1 MQLLLRRSQRAG
13 TFSGTMIFCL
23 DARVQFT
30 PAERASIQKYRLGN
44 QVIYNSEASQ
54 RALARSEAAEDGSIK
69 GSWKSLAYAALASMK
84 LNISIA
90 SLERGQHVECKS
102 LDELLGAEDAIMT
115 ACGNLRGYLDTA
127 ATFDG
132 REVVVDFVTETPQVV
147 AVAPALPS
155 PPLADLPIPAPAP
168 ARPATEQHPAAALI
182 AASAAHVEQAA
193 PTPPGE
199 PLVQYELENGEA
211 VPVTSTR
218 IRGVA
223 SDSAAAAGDDEV
235 MKVILGITAA
245 FVVILILVVIY
256 SLQPR

>member
-13 TFSGTMIFCL
+13 TFSGSMIFCL

-30 PAERASIQKYRLGN
+30 LEERASIQKYRLGN

-54 RALARSEAAEDGSIK
+54 RALDKADASAKQYGGSDWRQIGGQLK
-69 GSWKSLAYAALASMK
+69 GLAYLAIASMK

-90 SLERGQHVECKS
+90 SLERGHHIECKS

-115 ACGNLRGYLDTA
+115 ACENLRGYLDTA

-132 REVVVDFVTETPQVV
+132 REVVVDFSTGKAEVV
-147 AVAPALPS
+147 AVAAPIPS
-155 PPLADLPIPAPAP
+155 PSHAAIPPSASVPPA
-168 ARPATEQHPAAALI
+168 AEHAAAALI
-182 AASAAHVEQAA
+182 AASTTNAA
-193 PTPPGE
+193 PAA
-199 PLVQYELENGEA
+199 PLVQYELDNGEA

-245 FVVILILVVIY
+245 FVVILILVVLY
-256 SLQPR
+256 SLQPH

>member
-13 TFSGTMIFCL
+13 TFSGSMIFCL

-30 PAERASIQKYRLGN
+30 PEERASIQKYRLGN

-54 RALARSEAAEDGSIK
+54 RALDKAQASANQYGGSDWRQIGGQLK
-69 GSWKSLAYAALASMK
+69 GLAFLALASMK

-115 ACGNLRGYLDTA
+115 ACENLRGYLDTA

-132 REVVVDFVTETPQVV
+132 REVVVDFSTETPQVV

-155 PPLADLPIPAPAP
+155 SSLATVPPPPAPFAP
-168 ARPATEQHPAAALI
+168 VVDPHPI
-182 AASAAHVEQAA
+182 AAMITAEAASPAPDEPALFGAPIVRTKSGSKVAA
-193 PTPPGE
+193 
-199 PLVQYELENGEA
+199 
-211 VPVTSTR
+211 
-218 IRGVA
+218 
-223 SDSAAAAGDDEV
+223 DSFAAAGDEGTV
-235 MKVILGITAA
+235 NAILTWTAIGT
-245 FVVILILVVIY
+245 VLIIMVAVLNMCAR
-256 SLQPR
+256 L